1 MKSIGFTFDEKVLK
15 SKTLSSF
22 FDQLPNVFEHIEF
35 ASHNEIL
42 NKSVYKE
49 AAQKTHQ
56 SHFHI
61 PYFLSHKQFDF
72 AYRHYNDYHDFFK
85 LYEYLRPYSKK
96 TPFIVIHGS
105 SEDNPQTAKESNKRG
120 LDYLLNFMVKKNM
133 DGILCLENLTSN
145 KASSNHI
152 DQIFNLVQT
161 FNHPQLKI
169 CYDLAHDYYN
179 HPNYRFPS
187 KNILDAIAY
196 YHVHGMHTQ
205 KHQDLKYLPSQIL
218 QAIKGENI
226 INLEILLE
234 ACENDYTQTLINN
247 LSFLS
252 EM

>member
-1 MKSIGFTFDEKVLK
+1 MKSIGFTFDEKILK
-15 SKTLSSF
+15 SKTLSNF
-22 FDQLPNVFEHIEF
+22 FEQLPKVFEHIEF
-35 ASHNEIL
+35 ASDDEIL
-42 NKSVYKE
+42 NKSLYKE
-49 AAQKTHQ
+49 AAQKTDQ

-61 PYFLSHKQFDF
+61 PYFLGHKQFDF
-72 AYRHYNDYHDFFK
+72 AYRQYNDYHDFFK
-85 LYEYLRPYSKK
+85 LYEYLRPYSQNK
-96 TPFIVIHGS
+96 PFIVIHGS
-105 SEDNPQTAKESNKRG
+105 SENNPQTANESNKRG

-152 DQIFNLVQT
+152 DKVFNLVQT

-187 KNILDAIAY
+187 KDILDAIVY

-205 KHQDLKYLPSQIL
+205 KHQDLTYLPRHIL
-218 QAIKGENI
+218 QAIKGDNVINI
-226 INLEILLE
+226 EILLE